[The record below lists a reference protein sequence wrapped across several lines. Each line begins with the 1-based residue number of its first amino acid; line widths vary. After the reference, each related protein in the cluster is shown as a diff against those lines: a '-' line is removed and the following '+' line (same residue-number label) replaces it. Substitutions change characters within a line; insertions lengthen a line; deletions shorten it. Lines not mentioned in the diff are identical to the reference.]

1 MMHKHRWDVSVQH
14 KRNWM
19 CVSAGRRTRYLGMP
33 HRSGCASACPGR
45 PSRTG
50 ERSCVNLLACA
61 IQTWLPV
68 VGSGKVSPRVEAT
81 RPIWIKASESATI
94 PKAGSFGTWRS
105 LVAHLTGGQGVAGSN
120 PVVPTVVVSKS
131 SSTDAPRHRRSRFRD
146 SAIIDAG
153 K

>member
-1 MMHKHRWDVSVQH
+1 M
-14 KRNWM
+14 
-19 CVSAGRRTRYLGMP
+19 
-33 HRSGCASACPGR
+33 
-45 PSRTG
+45 
-50 ERSCVNLLACA
+50 NLLACA

-120 PVVPTVVVSKS
+120 PVVPTVVVSQVIINGCS
-131 SSTDAPRHRRSRFRD
+131 ETPSFTVSGLCDHRRR
-146 SAIIDAG
+146 
-153 K
+153 